1 MMTTIDEG
9 WLQQTSPILR
19 LAFAIPSLACGGSA
33 TQANKLGLEP
43 ILSTFSHLLLL
54 LCNALVF
61 LDSQTE
67 SCFTFPIQVFLL
79 NLFPQFTSFMHFVL
93 YDLCVKFECALC
105 TRPSQAEGAEQLGF
119 SNEGKAAPSDTPA
132 PLCFSQKPEHWF
144 SFGSMTF
151 SWDSL
156 LICQQLLLIAV

>member
-1 MMTTIDEG
+1 M
-9 WLQQTSPILR
+9 QQTSPILR

-33 TQANKLGLEP
+33 TQANKLGLKP

-54 LCNALVF
+54 LWQ
-61 LDSQTE
+61 S
-67 SCFTFPIQVFLL
+67 SCFLGFSNEVLFHFSYSMVLLL

-119 SNEGKAAPSDTPA
+119 SNEGKAAPSDTPRP
-132 PLCFSQKPEHWF
+132 PLFLAQARTLVFIWLNDF
-144 SFGSMTF
+144 
-151 SWDSL
+151 
-156 LICQQLLLIAV
+156 